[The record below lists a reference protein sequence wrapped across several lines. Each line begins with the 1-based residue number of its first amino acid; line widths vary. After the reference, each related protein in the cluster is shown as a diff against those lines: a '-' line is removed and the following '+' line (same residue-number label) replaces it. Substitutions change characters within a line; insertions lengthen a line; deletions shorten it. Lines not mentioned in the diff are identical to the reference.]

1 LGEQG
6 TYDADDEAL
15 AETILR
21 RGIVPCGDDGE
32 DIEDDERADRG
43 NEVDRSTT
51 KLVDQ
56 ESEDEVLAQR
66 QRLHATVDTK
76 LCLRIRQANVIHNV
90 LEVVRNQSITAP
102 LAEETNSSDD
112 TKPLHVTFRLEEVR
126 PPGLSLLLV
135 EFDSGTYFGVFELYE
150 LVVFVAFTVPAREH
164 GKSFFVPVF
173 VAEPAGRFGHEEDE
187 AEDYY
192 GAYGL
197 EERGETP
204 GPVALRRVSKLS
216 WLRG

>member
-1 LGEQG
+1 LGEED

-15 AETILR
+15 SETILR

-32 DIEDDERADRG
+32 DIEDEERSDRG

-51 KLVDQ
+51 KLVNQ

-66 QRLHATVDTK
+66 QGLHATVDTK

-90 LEVVRNQSITAP
+90 LQIVRDQSITAP
-102 LAEETNSSDD
+102 LAEEPNSSDD
-112 TKPLHVTFRLEEVR
+112 PKPLPVTLRLEEVR
-126 PPGLSLLLV
+126 PSGLSMLLV
-135 EFDSGTYFGVFELYE
+135 EFDSGMYLGVFELDE
-150 LVVFVAFTVPAREH
+150 FIVFVAFTVPAREH

-187 AEDYY
+187 AEDYD

-197 EERGETP
+197 EEGREAP
-204 GPVALRRVSKLS
+204 GPVALGRVSKPS
-216 WLRG
+216 